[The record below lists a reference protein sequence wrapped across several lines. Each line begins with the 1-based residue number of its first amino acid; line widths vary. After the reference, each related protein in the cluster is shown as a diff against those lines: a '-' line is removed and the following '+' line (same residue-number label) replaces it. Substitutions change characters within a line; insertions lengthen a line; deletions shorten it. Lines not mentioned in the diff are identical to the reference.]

1 MNNLIQ
7 IIYLKAGIGI
17 QKSGEHTVI
26 ELVAS
31 FCIVMQ
37 EMDRSL
43 ELSIFLTVV
52 SGTYDR
58 SPEWELL
65 KTSPEVPFDMSTQ

>member
-1 MNNLIQ
+1 MNNFR
-7 IIYLKAGIGI
+7 IIYLNAGIGI

-31 FCIVMQ
+31 FCIVIQ
-37 EMDRSL
+37 EIVLSL

-52 SGTYDR
+52 SGTYDL

-65 KTSPEVPFDMSTQ
+65 KTSPAVPFDMSTQ